1 MFGRNELISRYIKM
15 RTGKSRTRKQ
25 VSSHIQV
32 LAKRK
37 SKELQSLFK
46 VIKLNN
52 KSNSF
57 IFFVGFKFKRTTSSI
72 YDESTLSS
80 IT

>member
-37 SKELQSLFK
+37 SKEIQSLFK
-46 VIKLNN
+46 VIKSN
-52 KSNSF
+52 KQIRNS
-57 IFFVGFKFKRTTSSI
+57 KFHF
-72 YDESTLSS
+72 
-80 IT
+80 

>member
-37 SKELQSLFK
+37 SKEFQSIFK
-46 VIKLNN
+46 VKKKDKRN
-52 KSNSF
+52 
-57 IFFVGFKFKRTTSSI
+57 FVFEKEQI
-72 YDESTLSS
+72 
-80 IT
+80 